1 MKKLLVIALA
11 FGLFLGGCAGGNGGT
26 EDRSLIIYT
35 NSASDG
41 RGDWLTDLAEEAGF
55 EIKVVH
61 MGGGE
66 LTNRLIAEKNTQIAD
81 LVWGLNAVE
90 YERLKKQ
97 DLLQKYEPTWAKEVD
112 MVLGDPEGYYYPI
125 VVQPLMMAYNL
136 EVFANEEPPKDWTE
150 LGSKFAGRY
159 QIHPLTGGTSRSVLA
174 SILVRY
180 KDPNGELGISQ
191 EGWDVVKEYVQNAY
205 FIQTNEDYWSRV
217 IDGTRPMTMIWG
229 SGLILNQ
236 NNLGQKFGIMQPEVG
251 VPFVVE
257 QLAIFKN
264 SKKNALAIEFINW
277 MGSAEIQAKFAQE
290 FGTTP
295 AHPDALA
302 EAPQDIKDLMASVSP
317 QDIDWKF
324 VAENIDSWVEK
335 VELEFRN

>member
-11 FGLFLGGCAGGNGGT
+11 LGLILGGCAGGNGGT

-55 EIKVVH
+55 EIMVVH

-125 VVQPLMMAYNL
+125 VVQPLMM
-136 EVFANEEPPKDWTE
+136 
-150 LGSKFAGRY
+150 G
-159 QIHPLTGGTSRSVLA
+159 
-174 SILVRY
+174 
-180 KDPNGELGISQ
+180 
-191 EGWDVVKEYVQNAY
+191 
-205 FIQTNEDYWSRV
+205 
-217 IDGTRPMTMIWG
+217 
-229 SGLILNQ
+229 
-236 NNLGQKFGIMQPEVG
+236 
-251 VPFVVE
+251 
-257 QLAIFKN
+257 
-264 SKKNALAIEFINW
+264 
-277 MGSAEIQAKFAQE
+277 
-290 FGTTP
+290 
-295 AHPDALA
+295 
-302 EAPQDIKDLMASVSP
+302 
-317 QDIDWKF
+317 
-324 VAENIDSWVEK
+324 
-335 VELEFRN
+335 